1 MKQAMKENTLHHW
14 FGITLS
20 AILPLGGCLLWVPST
35 SAQIPSQLKQ
45 PANESRPF
53 DSEASQF
60 PPQYQETPYTL
71 GAGDTLNINI
81 FNVPEYTGDYRV
93 SVDGTLNLPIVGTVD
108 VKGLTIPEAQ
118 ELIANR
124 YTPILQRPIVTV
136 TLAQRR
142 PIRVA
147 ISGEVNRPGS
157 YTLSSGAGR
166 AEGQGNQQFPS
177 ITQAIQQAGGI
188 TRSANV
194 REVKLRRELQGQPSV
209 LTVNLWQ
216 LVEEGEIVQDVTLR
230 DGDRII
236 IPTVAENNARETR
249 QLSQSTIA
257 PESQPVEVAVVG
269 EVNRPGSHEVEAG
282 DSGTPPTVTQAI
294 QAAGGITN
302 FSDIRNIKVERTT
315 GTGTQKVLNAN
326 LWELLKGGQV
336 TENVI
341 LQSGDTIVVPRA
353 EQVNPSEAEALASA
367 SFSPE
372 TIRVNV
378 IGEAER
384 TGTLELPANTPLNQ
398 AILAA
403 GGFNTRADKGDVELV
418 RLNANGTVTR
428 REIDVNLDKGIDQQ
442 SNPILRNN
450 DVIVVERS
458 TLASVSDTVGTV
470 LEPVTQIFQGFR
482 FFEIFFN

>member
-166 AEGQGNQQFPS
+166 GEGQGNQQFPS

>member
-20 AILPLGGCLLWVPST
+20 AILPLGGCFLWVPST

-166 AEGQGNQQFPS
+166 GEGQGNQQFPS

-194 REVKLRRELQGQPSV
+194 REVKLRREIQGQPSV

-216 LVEEGEIVQDVTLR
+216 LVQEGEIVQDVTLR

-428 REIDVNLDKGIDQQ
+428 REIDVNLDEGIDQQ

>member
-20 AILPLGGCLLWVPST
+20 AILPLGGCFLWVPST

-60 PPQYQETPYTL
+60 PPQYKETPYTL

-166 AEGQGNQQFPS
+166 GEGQGNQQFPS

-194 REVKLRRELQGQPSV
+194 REVKLRREIQGQPSL

-428 REIDVNLDKGIDQQ
+428 REIDVNLDEGIDQQ

>member
-20 AILPLGGCLLWVPST
+20 AILPLGGCFLWVPST

-166 AEGQGNQQFPS
+166 GEGQGNQQFPS

-194 REVKLRRELQGQPSV
+194 REVKLRREIQGQPSL

-482 FFEIFFN
+482 FFEIFFD

>member
-1 MKQAMKENTLHHW
+1 MKENTICRW

-20 AILPLGGCLLWVPST
+20 AIVPIGGYFLWAPST

-53 DSEASQF
+53 DSKAS
-60 PPQYQETPYTL
+60 PSPQYQETPYTL
-71 GAGDTLNINI
+71 GAGDVLNINI
-81 FNVPEYTGDYRV
+81 FNIPEYTGDYRV
-93 SVDGTLNLPIVGTVD
+93 TVDGTLNLPIVGSVD
-108 VKGLTIPEAQ
+108 VKGLTIAEAQ

-124 YTPILQRPIVTV
+124 YKPILQRPIVTV
-136 TLAQRR
+136 TLSQRR

-157 YTLSSGAGR
+157 YTLSSTNGSGTGG
-166 AEGQGNQQFPS
+166 GQGNNQQFPS

-194 REVKLRRELQGQPSV
+194 REVKLRREIQGEPSV
-209 LTVNLWQ
+209 LTVNLWK

-257 PESQPVEVAVVG
+257 PQSQALEVTVVG
-269 EVNRPGSHEVEAG
+269 EVNRPGSHEVQG
-282 DSGTPPTVTQAI
+282 GQSGTPPTVTKAI

-326 LWELLKGGQV
+326 LWQLLKGGEV

-353 EQVNPSEAEALASA
+353 KDINPTEAEALASA

-403 GGFNTRADKGDVELV
+403 GGFNNRADKGEVELV
-418 RLNANGTVTR
+418 RLNPNGTVTR
-428 REIDVNLDKGIDQQ
+428 REIDVNLNQGIDQQ
-442 SNPILRNN
+442 TNPILRNN
-450 DVIVVERS
+450 DVIVVDKS
-458 TLASVSDTVGTV
+458 TLASVSDTVGTI
-470 LEPVTQIFQGFR
+470 LNPLSQIFQGFR
-482 FFEIFFN
+482 FFEIFFGND

>member
-1 MKQAMKENTLHHW
+1 
-14 FGITLS
+14 
-20 AILPLGGCLLWVPST
+20 
-35 SAQIPSQLKQ
+35 
-45 PANESRPF
+45 
-53 DSEASQF
+53 
-60 PPQYQETPYTL
+60 
-71 GAGDTLNINI
+71 
-81 FNVPEYTGDYRV
+81 
-93 SVDGTLNLPIVGTVD
+93 
-108 VKGLTIPEAQ
+108 
-118 ELIANR
+118 
-124 YTPILQRPIVTV
+124 
-136 TLAQRR
+136 
-142 PIRVA
+142 
-147 ISGEVNRPGS
+147 
-157 YTLSSGAGR
+157 
-166 AEGQGNQQFPS
+166 
-177 ITQAIQQAGGI
+177 
-188 TRSANV
+188 
-194 REVKLRRELQGQPSV
+194 VKLRREIQGQPSV

-428 REIDVNLDKGIDQQ
+428 REIDVNLDEGIDQQ